1 MSYLDDKS
9 VVEPFVGF
17 IKQNFDDNEY
27 MFADFVRR
35 SRNPRFNPDVT
46 GYNLIYLIAPDL
58 SSPIVKDD
66 NTFMQQIAQQS
77 SFLAIEFGPPETTVK
92 ATEESSGASI
102 RIPYATG
109 KSSGGQLSINFIED
123 GDLNITKFHTIW
135 VNYISDVIYGDLS
148 PDPKYFT
155 PNNPEFGALDYA
167 TSAYVVKF
175 KPDMKT
181 ITYIGKATGIF
192 PINMPSKEIIGSRQS
207 NELTM
212 VGMNYM
218 CADYNSVIMGDNT
231 NGNMGR
237 NGWVYDEFETDMEAY
252 FGVTV

>member
-1 MSYLDDKS
+1 MSYLNDAS
-9 VVEPFVGF
+9 VVEPFDGF
-17 IKQNFDDNEY
+17 IAQNFDDNEH

-35 SRNPRFNPDVT
+35 SRSKRFNPDVT

-58 SSPIVKDD
+58 SGSEDD
-66 NTFMQQIAQQS
+66 NEYMQDIAKAS
-77 SFLAIEFGPPETTVK
+77 SFLALEFGPPETTVK
-92 ATEESSGASI
+92 ATEESSGSSI

-123 GDLNITKFHTIW
+123 SDLNITKFHTIW
-135 VNYISDVIYGDLS
+135 VNYMADVIYGDLS
-148 PDPKYFT
+148 PDDKYMD
-155 PNNPEFGALDYA
+155 PESPEFGSLDYA

-181 ITYIGKATGIF
+181 ITYVGKATGIF
-192 PINMPSKEIIGSRQS
+192 PVNMPSKEVIGSRQS

-218 CADYNSVIMGDNT
+218 CADYNTIIMPEDDETYMNSY
-231 NGNMGR
+231 R
-237 NGWVYDEFETDMEAY
+237 NNWVYGEFINDMKAY
-252 FGVTV
+252 FGVNV